1 MSSAPQITK
10 RYTPA
15 EYYELERAAEYKS
28 DYYDGEIFAMAGG
41 TGEHSQITGNVI
53 IAVGIRLRGGP
64 CTVRESNLR
73 MKVKATG
80 LRTYPDAAVY
90 CGPVEYDPDDGERR
104 TALNPTVVF
113 EVLSPSTEGYDR
125 GFKAQHYR
133 RIDSLRAYV
142 FVAQDR
148 AHVEVE
154 QRQADGAW
162 LLREVDGLD
171 AVIRIEPLG
180 IDLPLAEIYDRIPF
194 DAGTAPSSPS

>member
-15 EYYELERAAEYKS
+15 EYYALERTAEYKS

-41 TGEHSQITGNVI
+41 TARHSLIATNVAGELRQ
-53 IAVGIRLRGGP
+53 RLKRSP
-64 CTVRESNLR
+64 CAAYESNLR
-73 MKVKATG
+73 LKVRATG
-80 LRTYPDAAVY
+80 LRTYPDVTVY
-90 CGPVEYDPDDGERR
+90 CGPLEYDPGDPEGT
-104 TALNPTVVF
+104 TALNPTVIF

-154 QRQADGAW
+154 QRQAEGAW
-162 LLREVDGLD
+162 LLREADGLD
-171 AVIRIEPLG
+171 AAIRIEPLG
-180 IDLPLAEIYDRIPF
+180 IDLPLAEIYDRIPL
-194 DAGTAPSSPS
+194 DAVAAPSSPA